1 MYFAA
6 SSYNGG
12 NKMFD
17 RTTGSKFQNRQHVG
31 EFTDISFDI
40 ALDDKGEEVETIE
53 ASLHF
58 LKFGQGEPMILLH
71 GLGQSMYPWRKC
83 FWMLEESF
91 TCYAIDLPG
100 HGCSEKAGMA
110 YAVEDFS
117 LTLESF
123 MMKKEIESAHIVT
136 FGETAAYAL
145 DFAEQCPDKVKS
157 LMLVSPM
164 MERDN
169 PKGKCFS
176 PFAAASSR
184 FLFSKKGFAQD
195 LESWFFDTTLVDDSI
210 INEYFIPFED
220 KEMRQILKI
229 ADQNYNDIEVK
240 ERILDITAPILI
252 IRGSDDRLSPEIAQG
267 FGGLPQLKA
276 KAFTVRNCGWLVQEE
291 KPDKLCAAISR
302 FVELVDQQ

>member
-1 MYFAA
+1 
-6 SSYNGG
+6 
-12 NKMFD
+12 MFD
-17 RTTGSKFQNRQHVG
+17 RTTGIKFQNRQHVG

-40 ALDDKGEEVETIE
+40 ALDDRGDQIETVE

-58 LKFGQGEPMILLH
+58 IKFGQGEPLILLH
-71 GLGQSMYPWRKC
+71 GLGQSIYTWRKC

-91 TCYAIDLPG
+91 TCYALDLPG

-117 LTLESF
+117 LTIESF
-123 MMKKEIESAHIVT
+123 MMKQGIKNAHIVT

-145 DFAEQCPDKVKS
+145 DFAQQRPDMVKS

-164 MERDN
+164 IERDN

-176 PFAAASSR
+176 PFVASSSR
-184 FLFSKKGFAQD
+184 FLFSIKGFASD
-195 LESWFFDTTLVDDSI
+195 LESWFFDKTLVDDNI

-229 ADQNYNDIEVK
+229 ADSNYNDIEVK
-240 ERILDITAPILI
+240 ERLLDIKAPILI
-252 IRGSDDRLSPEIAQG
+252 IRGSEDRLSPELNEG
-267 FGGLPQLKA
+267 FGGLPLLKA

-302 FVELVDQQ
+302 FAELVEQQ